1 MPFKLNVFTG
11 TFDIVGDLTQGLADL
26 RYLKL
31 DQTTP
36 QTTTGDWSET
46 MGTVVDG
53 GKATSR
59 FSKIGEVMTS
69 ALLKCGV
76 AGDTYNDSQKV
87 SGGSA

>member
-36 QTTTGDWSET
+36 QT
-46 MGTVVDG
+46 VDNG
-53 GKATSR
+53 APLFKKGLVIAKDER
-59 FSKIGEVMTS
+59 IYFDG
-69 ALLKCGV
+69 
-76 AGDTYNDSQKV
+76 
-87 SGGSA
+87 